1 MNFKKMFAVFFMALA
16 LGACSKVPAGMVGV
30 KFDLY
35 GSDKG
40 VTGEIVGPGRYI
52 LGWNEEIYKF
62 PTFTQNYVWTATE
75 DPTSPTDESVTF
87 QDIEGTSINADIGI
101 SYYIDGTKADVV
113 FQKYRKGVDEITD
126 LYLRNMVRD
135 SLNRRAS
142 SMNAADIYGS
152 GRAALMDQVIQD
164 VRDQVQDLGII
175 VEKIYWIGSMRLPK
189 NITDAINL
197 KIEATQKAQQRENEL
212 KTAEAQAQIEREKAR
227 GEADALVITAEGQ
240 AKANRLLSE
249 SLSDRLVEYKA
260 IQTWDGKLPQ
270 VSGGA
275 TPFVDLRK

>member
-1 MNFKKMFAVFFMALA
+1 MKINKLLIIAAAFV
-16 LGACSKVPAGMVGV
+16 LGACSKVPAGNVGV

-35 GSDKG
+35 GSEKG

-52 LGWNEEIYKF
+52 LGWNEEIYRF
-62 PTFTQNYVWTATE
+62 PTFTQNYVWTAGADE
-75 DPTSPTDESVTF
+75 GSEGDESVTF

-101 SYYIDGTKADVV
+101 SYAIDGAKADVV

-135 SLNRRAS
+135 SLNRRAA
-142 SMNAADIYGS
+142 SMDAADIYGA
-152 GRAALMDQVIQD
+152 GRAALMDQVIED
-164 VRDQVQDLGII
+164 VRTQVQDLGII

-227 GEADALVITAEGQ
+227 GEADAKVIQAEGE
-240 AKANRLLSE
+240 AKANRLLAE
-249 SLSDRLVEYKA
+249 SLSDRLVEYKT

-270 VSGGA
+270 VTGQA
-275 TPFVDLRK
+275 TPFISMK